1 MKDYS
6 RYLRDPGKLYTERWP
21 WTIDSARIDGK
32 AGDIFVKMYGEEAIV
47 TSAASAIIETG
58 VVPIICFDAPTAFPE
73 YDDDPRLL
81 MLSHKADILIYSF
94 KNETGGND
102 PTGPVEIPTEE
113 EAVKYCKANGIP
125 VPDWLT

>member
-1 MKDYS
+1 MNDYTEK
-6 RYLRDPGKLYTERWP
+6 LRDPGRLYTERWP
-21 WTIDSARIDGK
+21 WVIDSARIDG
-32 AGDIFVKMYGEEAIV
+32 ADDGIFVKIYGEEINIFTNPLLI
-47 TSAASAIIETG
+47 TSNG
-58 VVPIICFDAPTAFPE
+58 VAPMGCPDAPTAFPD

-81 MLSHKADILIYSF
+81 MLGHKCWGLIDSF
-94 KNETGGND
+94 TNEGGPD